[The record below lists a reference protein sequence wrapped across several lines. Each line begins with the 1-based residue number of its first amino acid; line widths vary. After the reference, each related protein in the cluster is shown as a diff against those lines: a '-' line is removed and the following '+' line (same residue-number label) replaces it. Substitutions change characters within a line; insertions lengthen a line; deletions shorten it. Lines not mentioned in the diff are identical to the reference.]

1 MINFFKNLSLD
12 IKGIIYISIAS
23 LFFAL
28 MSAFVKLSS
37 SNLNLIEIIFLRSLL
52 ATIIL
57 LPFIYIFKIKT
68 KTTLYSNHLM
78 RAVIGISAMLLNFY
92 AVSKLPLSNF
102 IIISFA
108 KIFFFSTFSFFFF
121 KRKDKN
127 YVFFL
132 YFYRF
137 HRSYFNTRL

>member
-23 LFFAL
+23 LFFSL

-108 KIFFFSTFSFFFF
+108 KIFFLVPLAFFF
-121 KRKDKN
+121 
-127 YVFFL
+127 
-132 YFYRF
+132 
-137 HRSYFNTRL
+137 